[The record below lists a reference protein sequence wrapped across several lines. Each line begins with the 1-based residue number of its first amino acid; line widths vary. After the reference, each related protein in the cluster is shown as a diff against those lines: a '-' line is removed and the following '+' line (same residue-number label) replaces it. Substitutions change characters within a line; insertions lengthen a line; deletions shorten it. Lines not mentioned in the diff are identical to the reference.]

1 MAVTPA
7 GTPYVES
14 SDNVADYPGVSLS
27 LANHIDGLDGGKV
40 LQVVSVTK
48 TDTFS
53 TTSTSFIDVTGL
65 SVSITPRSASSKI
78 LVSYTVNVGADANR
92 GQALRLMRDS
102 TPILQGD
109 AASSRTRASN
119 FTFSDFGATY
129 ETSVMFC
136 LSNQFLDSPA
146 STSALAYKIQVGAVG
161 EVNGTSIFV
170 NRTSDDAD
178 AARMSRTTSTIT
190 AMEIGA

>member
-53 TTSTSFIDVTGL
+53 TSSTSFVDITGFT
-65 SVSITPRSASSKI
+65 VNITPSSASSKI
-78 LVSYTVNVGADANR
+78 MVFVSLQAGQNGGNAYFNLVR
-92 GQALRLMRDS
+92 GS
-102 TPILQGD
+102 TDLAVGD
-109 AASSRTRASN
+109 AASSRVR
-119 FTFSDFGATY
+119 
-129 ETSVMFC
+129 TSAVFPLQINGNGMTGI
-136 LSNQFLDSPA
+136 SINFLDSP
-146 STSALAYKIQVGAVG
+146 SATVATTYKVQVRSQYTV
-161 EVNGTSIFV
+161 SYV
-170 NRTSDDAD
+170 NRSHSDTDGGTDAGRTS
-178 AARMSRTTSTIT
+178 STIT
-190 AMEIGA
+190 LMEISA